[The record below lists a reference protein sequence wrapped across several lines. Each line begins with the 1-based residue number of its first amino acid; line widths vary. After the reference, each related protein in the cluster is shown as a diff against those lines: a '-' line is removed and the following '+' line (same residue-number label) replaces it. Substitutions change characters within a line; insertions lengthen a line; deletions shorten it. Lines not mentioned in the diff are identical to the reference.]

1 MPDLNDVFA
10 KIGLDR
16 FDAFRLQRGVEP
28 DLLRDHGLA
37 LGYGFGA
44 CVAAQL
50 EDNLA
55 RLGGIAR
62 PMNVASGR
70 DDLPLVFFEIDVEVI
85 EHMVL
90 DIDRDCAQPVE
101 LRQGGARFGALG
113 DEPGLDIAQCALEL
127 RVAKRA

>member
-1 MPDLNDVFA
+1 MYSPRSVSTVSMPSASSAALSPISSEIMDLPLVT
-10 KIGLDR
+10 
-16 FDAFRLQRGVEP
+16 
-28 DLLRDHGLA
+28 DLAPASRHSLRIIS
-37 LGYGFGA
+37 
-44 CVAAQL
+44 
-50 EDNLA
+50 A

-62 PMNVASGR
+62 PMNMASRR

-101 LRQGGARFGALG
+101 LGQGGARFGALG
-113 DEPGLDIAQCALEL
+113 DEPRLDIAQCALEL